1 MPTTHIIPMERRT
14 LHGHFSP
21 DLAPILSVQPG
32 DTVISSVL
40 DANWYTEKIRP
51 HENREL
57 QKFPDRVAGLDDGHA
72 MIGPIYV
79 EGAAPGKTLAV
90 HIKTLTPGT
99 WGWSAAGGYNN
110 WINRHFGWTEFGD
123 RTWHVWDL
131 DMETMTGRSHT
142 GNTVTLRPFLGLIGM
157 PPPESGIHSTT
168 PPRVWGGNLDCRS
181 LIAGSTLYLP
191 IPVEGGLLSF
201 GDGHAAQG
209 DGEVSGI
216 ALECPMDVIELTLD
230 VREDFPI
237 AAPVANTPDGWLT
250 LAVNED
256 LNIAAMDALDA
267 MVTLIQRLYGFQRQE
282 ALSIGSLAVDLRIT
296 QIANGVNGVHALLPH
311 GAIR

>member
-1 MPTTHIIPMERRT
+1 MPITHLIPMERRT

-21 DLAPILSVQPG
+21 DLAPILTVQPG
-32 DTVISSVL
+32 DTVVSNVL
-40 DANWYTEKIRP
+40 DANWYVEKIRP

-57 QKFPDRVAGLDDGHA
+57 QKFPDRVPGLDDGHA
-72 MIGPIYV
+72 MIGPVYV

-90 HIKTLTPGT
+90 HIKTLTPGP
-99 WGWSAAGGYNN
+99 WGWSAAGGTDT
-110 WINRHFGWTEFGD
+110 WINRRFGWPEFGN

-131 DMETMTGRSHT
+131 DMQTMTGRSHT
-142 GNTVTLRPFLGLIGM
+142 GNTVPLRPFLGLIGM
-157 PPPESGIHSTT
+157 PPPESGVHSTT

-230 VREDFPI
+230 IREDFPI

-256 LNIAAMDALDA
+256 LNAAAMDALDA
-267 MVTLIQRLYGFQRQE
+267 MVTLIQRLYGFERQE
-282 ALSIGSLAVDLRIT
+282 ALSIGSLVVDLRIT

-311 GAIR
+311 AAIR

>member
-1 MPTTHIIPMERRT
+1 
-14 LHGHFSP
+14 
-21 DLAPILSVQPG
+21 
-32 DTVISSVL
+32 
-40 DANWYTEKIRP
+40 
-51 HENREL
+51 
-57 QKFPDRVAGLDDGHA
+57 
-72 MIGPIYV
+72 
-79 EGAAPGKTLAV
+79 
-90 HIKTLTPGT
+90 
-99 WGWSAAGGYNN
+99 
-110 WINRHFGWTEFGD
+110 
-123 RTWHVWDL
+123 
-131 DMETMTGRSHT
+131 
-142 GNTVTLRPFLGLIGM
+142 
-157 PPPESGIHSTT
+157 
-168 PPRVWGGNLDCRS
+168 PRVWGGNLDCRS

-216 ALECPMDVIELTLD
+216 ALECPMDVIELTLN

-256 LNIAAMDALDA
+256 LNVAAMDALDA
-267 MVTLIQRLYGFQRQE
+267 MVTLIQRFYGFERQE
-282 ALSIGSLAVDLRIT
+282 ALSLGSLAVDLRIT